1 MEFYA
6 SCPEGFEIALADE
19 LRTLGLQSIRRL
31 KGRVAFAGTARDA
44 QRACLWSRLA
54 SRVFC
59 VVARIGCLDADDL
72 YENASALAWE
82 DILRPDATIAVSAH
96 GTNAE
101 LRNTHFAALRVK
113 DAICDRLARAR
124 GSRPNVDTEHPDARI
139 SLTIRNDRASLQFDL
154 SGEALFKRLPAEA
167 TREKATHVLRPDYAA
182 LALAQA
188 GWQTICERAGNMPDE
203 GISGTSA
210 PANTSKELD
219 AAPGTAP
226 RAAADSLSAIPVASS
241 NARTDVADDLTASSA
256 YTADNAD
263 GSFVDGTPRMDTT
276 PSADNAPRT
285 TAIPTLIDACCAGGG
300 VALEAVQILA
310 QRAPGLDREHWGFR
324 GWASF
329 DEPAWQDQLAEART
343 RTEQASAR
351 AGRIIA
357 TDVSGDA
364 VACARRVIR
373 AAGLA
378 NRVIFVQPS
387 AEAIA
392 RKLPRPSS
400 HAHIVGACT
409 IDTTEV
415 ALARLPRVLGLIADL
430 RRTDAELDGADG
442 AAASMPLVALTRD
455 SIIERTFAPAA
466 NLLAVKPNNEDAQ
479 LITFPAPNDP
489 ACQAPKATADASAHA
504 PREDAA
510 HVRTGE
516 NTAAPAQ
523 VGTANAT
530 VTAPT
535 GAAPATQTATTHP
548 AAARGEAPRAGAP
561 HNETQSTL
569 ANAGQQA
576 DHAGDATAAD
586 HAASQRGRRG
596 TGPAH
601 PHAAPPTFLDMGNGE
616 PLPILVPESEQFAN
630 RLRKVAKQRR
640 KWAAR
645 TGVTC
650 YRVYDADL
658 PDYSAAIDLY
668 EGSASTPGRWLVI
681 AEYAAPAS
689 VDAGLAQ
696 ARFLDILAIAPR
708 ILQVDPERVYAKAR
722 MRSRGGSQYAQRA
735 GRTGKGTQAASTG
748 GTHPGST
755 GGASG
760 SRPSRPGNQR
770 GPARANGTGAHG
782 PSAPERVLPLI
793 EEGGLTFAV
802 NFDDYLDTG
811 IFLDHRLT
819 RDLVREHARSRRY
832 FLNLFAYT
840 GTATCYAA
848 DAGVEETVTVDLSN
862 TYLNWAERNMRQNG
876 FTGREH
882 HYVRADVM
890 SWISEM
896 RQTRN
901 RWDLIFCDPPTFSNS
916 SKMGR
921 RTWDVQRDHVELLIG
936 LSRLLTRDGEAIF
949 SCNLRTFRP
958 DVEALARAGVVLEDI
973 SAQTIPEDFARN
985 PRIHRCYLVYRRTPE
1000 EAMRLIGKSE
1010 AEIRE
1015 RSRELRESARRGR
1028 R

>member
-31 KGRVAFAGTARDA
+31 KGRVAFAGAPADA

-54 SRVFC
+54 SRVFY

-72 YENASALAWE
+72 YENAGAIAWE
-82 DILRPDATIAVSAH
+82 DILRPDVTIAVSAR

-113 DAICDRLARAR
+113 DAICDRLARTR
-124 GSRPNVDTEHPDARI
+124 GSRPNVDTERPDARI
-139 SLTIRNDRASLQFDL
+139 SLTIRNDRASLQLDL

-167 TREKATHVLRPDYAA
+167 TREKAAHVLRPDYAA
-182 LALAQA
+182 LALVQA
-188 GWQTICERAGNMPDE
+188 GWQTICERTGSVPEE
-203 GISGTSA
+203 GPSGMSV
-210 PANTSKELD
+210 PANASKEPNAASD
-219 AAPGTAP
+219 AAPHAADSSLSAAPAESSSVSTNASYGLTASGAHAAAAAGDTPTADGAP
-226 RAAADSLSAIPVASS
+226 RAAAVPV
-241 NARTDVADDLTASSA
+241 
-256 YTADNAD
+256 
-263 GSFVDGTPRMDTT
+263 
-276 PSADNAPRT
+276 
-285 TAIPTLIDACCAGGG
+285 LIDACCAGGG
-300 VALEAVQILA
+300 IALEAAQILA
-310 QRAPGLDREHWGFR
+310 QRAPGLDRERWGFL

-329 DEPAWQDQLAEART
+329 DEPAWQDQLAEARA
-343 RTEQASAR
+343 RAERASAC

-392 RKLPRPSS
+392 HKLPRPSS
-400 HAHIVGACT
+400 HANIVGACI

-415 ALARLPRVLGLIADL
+415 ALARLPRVLGLVADL
-430 RRTDAELDGADG
+430 RRTDTELDGTDG

-466 NLLAVKPNNEDAQ
+466 NLLAIKPNNEDAQ
-479 LITFPAPNDP
+479 LISFPAPNNP
-489 ACQAPKATADASAHA
+489 ARQALEATAHA
-504 PREDAA
+504 TALTPREDAVCACIGA
-510 HVRTGE
+510 HAGKNPEVL
-516 NTAAPAQ
+516 AQ
-523 VGTANAT
+523 QDATNA
-530 VTAPT
+530 
-535 GAAPATQTATTHP
+535 
-548 AAARGEAPRAGAP
+548 
-561 HNETQSTL
+561 
-569 ANAGQQA
+569 A
-576 DHAGDATAAD
+576 DHAGAGTSHDEVQPNLEGAARQTACVRGRADVASETAAAGRTGGNPANP
-586 HAASQRGRRG
+586 AASQRGRRG

-601 PHAAPPTFLDMGNGE
+601 PHPAPLTFLDMGDGD
-616 PLPILVPESEQFAN
+616 PLPLLVPESEQFAN

-645 TGVTC
+645 AGVTC

-668 EGSASTPGRWLVI
+668 EGSAITPGRWLVI

-689 VDAGLAQ
+689 IDAGLAQ

-708 ILQVDPERVYAKAR
+708 ILQVDPEHVYAKAR
-722 MRSRGGSQYAQRA
+722 MRSRGGSQYAQRSS
-735 GRTGKGTQAASTG
+735 RSGKNAQAAG
-748 GTHPGST
+748 AAIAHPGNA
-755 GGASG
+755 GAAPG

-782 PSAPERVLPLI
+782 PSAPERMLPLI

-862 TYLNWAERNMRQNG
+862 TYLDWAERNMRQNG

-973 SAQTIPEDFARN
+973 STQTIPEDFARN
-985 PRIHRCYLVYRRTPE
+985 PRIHRCYLVCRRTPE

-1015 RSRELRESARRGR
+1015 RSRELRESSCRGR